1 MCLQQ
6 SRNVPYS
13 RVQYSSVYFS
23 FLLFLHV
30 FPSYTNFF
38 LWPTHFPWEAIF
50 LVNLQHFSRIVWAT
64 WAQRHPS
71 APRAIQPLPPDCAHK
86 LLTVG
91 APRIWMIIYYTSTS
105 SRTQGTMT
113 PKREEAWSI
122 CGTLYQTPP
131 MLHLLPDCYCSYIDG
146 NKHQCDGHWVKWWA
160 IKTSHET
167 LGDVQTP
174 LCAINFPRVHFD
186 RHGAEIM
193 HWTQSA

>member
-13 RVQYSSVYFS
+13 HVQYSCVYFS

-38 LWPTHFPWEAIF
+38 LWPTHFPWEHIF

-71 APRAIQPLPPDCAHK
+71 APRAIQPLPPACAHK

-91 APRIWMIIYYTSTS
+91 APRICMVICYTSTS
-105 SRTQGTMT
+105 SRTQGTMI
-113 PKREEAWSI
+113 PGRQEPWSI
-122 CGTLYQTPP
+122 CGTLYKTPP
-131 MLHLLPDCYCSYIDG
+131 GSICYLIVTAVVLMVTNISVMVTEWNDG
-146 NKHQCDGHWVKWWA
+146 PSKHHM
-160 IKTSHET
+160 
-167 LGDVQTP
+167 
-174 LCAINFPRVHFD
+174 
-186 RHGAEIM
+186 RH
-193 HWTQSA
+193 